1 MQIVL
6 SLLFPFLRS
15 YIILIY
21 IRNEVQKN
29 KKKKGKKKNNNRAA
43 KTDLSIALKNFLQ
56 YTREMLA

>member
-1 MQIVL
+1 MKSRKI
-6 SLLFPFLRS
+6 
-15 YIILIY
+15 
-21 IRNEVQKN
+21 